1 MEHNKLIFS
10 KVPTL
15 RFAEYTDEWHK
26 YALSNFVTRITRRNK
41 NNESSL
47 PLTISAQY
55 GLVDQITFFN
65 KTVASVDLSGYYL
78 LYNGDF
84 AYNKSYSN
92 DYAWGAV
99 KRLDKYEKGCLS
111 SLYFVF
117 RPTDKVDSDYL
128 THYFETSKWHKG
140 ISDIAGEGARNHGL
154 LNMAVDDYFAT
165 KHYLPSLSEQK
176 KIACFLNLITKR
188 IEIQNKIISKYET
201 LIKGLKNQLYSRK
214 ARFTSHNK
222 IPFPKWE
229 KKQLSEILSISTEK
243 NGSQYSKEK
252 VLSVSDEYGVVNQ
265 IKFQGKSFAGQD
277 ISNYKVVKSGQIIY
291 TRSPLAA
298 KPFGIIK
305 IVGNEIGIVSPL
317 YIVNTVNNGYD
328 ALFVFY
334 LFDTPQST
342 NNYLKPL
349 VRVGAKHTMNISNDE
364 WLSGT
369 VIIPCLEE
377 QKMIAGVLQS
387 IDKKISFEKKVLE
400 ILKEQKT
407 YLLSKMFI

>member
-1 MEHNKLIFS
+1 M
-10 KVPTL
+10 
-15 RFAEYTDEWHK
+15 RFAEYIDEWHK
-26 YALSNFVTRITRRNK
+26 YALSDFATRITRRNK

-117 RPTDKVDSDYL
+117 HPTDKVDSDYL

-201 LIKGLKNQLYSRK
+201 LIKGIRHRVFGSICGEKQSSLGGFLEEYSEKNVANDLQSVAVGKYGIRKREEIYSKELSADYSKNKVIRKNTLIIGMGSTQIDIGILTTDDCYCVSPAYTTYRIKGINSFYLQEYLIELNPLLSVRYMITSARQGKAVNKEDLMKHLMTIHSESEQKEICQCFENLYSRLQIEKEMLSALQKQK
-214 ARFTSHNK
+214 AF
-222 IPFPKWE
+222 
-229 KKQLSEILSISTEK
+229 L
-243 NGSQYSKEK
+243 
-252 VLSVSDEYGVVNQ
+252 
-265 IKFQGKSFAGQD
+265 
-277 ISNYKVVKSGQIIY
+277 
-291 TRSPLAA
+291 
-298 KPFGIIK
+298 
-305 IVGNEIGIVSPL
+305 
-317 YIVNTVNNGYD
+317 
-328 ALFVFY
+328 
-334 LFDTPQST
+334 
-342 NNYLKPL
+342 
-349 VRVGAKHTMNISNDE
+349 
-364 WLSGT
+364 
-369 VIIPCLEE
+369 
-377 QKMIAGVLQS
+377 LQS
-387 IDKKISFEKKVLE
+387 
-400 ILKEQKT
+400 
-407 YLLSKMFI
+407 MFI